1 MPHVKMK
8 SGRRRRRRRKRIKSA
23 ELRCSK
29 SILSL

>member
-8 SGRRRRRRRKRIKSA
+8 SGRRRRRKRIKSA